1 MVRYDF
7 VPMAAGSGDLI
18 AKRESEAGGCMT
30 CGANLSQWETGLP
43 IELAAAAVF
52 LDPALLEPLLVRR
65 CRDCGEPYDWD
76 VLILAEEPEEI
87 GVVIARQAE
96 LLDALGEML
105 RRPGM
110 QPGGAADRLGRRF
123 GVKGIYVE
131 DGSEVAGRLRRL
143 CEESGDTLP
152 GAG

>member
-1 MVRYDF
+1 
-7 VPMAAGSGDLI
+7 MAAGSGDLI

-96 LLDALGEML
+96 LLDALGEMPPGPAL
-105 RRPGM
+105 RRQGHLSR
-110 QPGGAADRLGRRF
+110 GRIRGRRAAPAP
-123 GVKGIYVE
+123 V
-131 DGSEVAGRLRRL
+131 
-143 CEESGDTLP
+143 
-152 GAG
+152 